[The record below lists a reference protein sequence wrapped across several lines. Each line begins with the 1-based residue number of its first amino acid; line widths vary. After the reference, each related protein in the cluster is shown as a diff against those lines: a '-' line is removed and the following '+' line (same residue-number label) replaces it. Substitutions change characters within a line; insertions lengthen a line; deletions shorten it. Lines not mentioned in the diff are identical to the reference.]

1 MTTRRRFCCSL
12 ALIGL
17 GAAAGCSG
25 DPDTSPSPSPTGTA
39 SPSPSP
45 SSMPSPAQTTPAPS
59 ASPTASPVNPVSMQ
73 ALIQKKYDG
82 RGLRLGRVL
91 DRNAAYT
98 RYAITYLSGRL
109 TISGVLNVPNGAGPY
124 PAVVLN
130 HGYIDPAIYTTG
142 RGLAREQDY
151 LARRGFIVLHTDY
164 RNHAGSS
171 DDPRADL
178 NLRIGYVED
187 VVNAVHAVKA
197 APKVAPNR
205 IGMLGRS
212 MGGGIT
218 YSVLA
223 AQPGLID
230 AAVVFAS
237 TSSDAAQNF
246 NHFIRN
252 DRGNAAITSAVI
264 KAHGSPEARP
274 EFWRNMSP
282 VNFFDRVTEPV
293 LIHHGD
299 SDDTCPIAWSRAA
312 HAALTRAGK
321 RSALHV
327 YPGEQHAFDRLW
339 PLSMQRTVA
348 FLRQNLRD

>member
-1 MTTRRRFCCSL
+1 M
-12 ALIGL
+12 
-17 GAAAGCSG
+17 
-25 DPDTSPSPSPTGTA
+25 
-39 SPSPSP
+39 
-45 SSMPSPAQTTPAPS
+45 
-59 ASPTASPVNPVSMQ
+59 NPVSMQ
-73 ALIQKKYDG
+73 ALIQKTYNG
-82 RGLRLGRVL
+82 RDLRLGRVL

-109 TISGVLNVPNGAGPY
+109 SISGILNVPNGPGPF

-130 HGYIDPAIYTTG
+130 HGYIDPAIYATG

-151 LARRGFIVLHTDY
+151 LARHGFVVLHTDY

-171 DDPRADL
+171 NDPRADID
-178 NLRIGYVED
+178 LRIGYIED
-187 VVNAVHAVKA
+187 VVNAVHAIKA
-197 APKVAPNR
+197 APKAAKVNPNR

-212 MGGGIT
+212 MGGGIS

-223 AQPGLID
+223 AQPGLVD

-246 NHFIRN
+246 NHFIRRN
-252 DRGNAAITSAVI
+252 PGRSTITAAVI
-264 KAHGSPEARP
+264 NAHGSPEGQP
-274 EFWRNMSP
+274 GFWRDLSP

-293 LIHHGD
+293 LIHHGASD
-299 SDDTCPIAWSRAA
+299 STCPIAWSWAA
-312 HAALTRAGK
+312 HAALIRAGK
-321 RSALHV
+321 RSTLHV
-327 YPGEQHAFDRLW
+327 YPGEEHAFGPLW